1 MRGKPS
7 RVRLFVWESA
17 NPPSVGTWEV
27 IYARVSVSEK
37 ERKPKIDGASAK
49 D

>member
-1 MRGKPS
+1 
-7 RVRLFVWESA
+7 VWESA
-17 NPPSVGTWEV
+17 FPPLVGTWEV

-37 ERKPKIDGASAK
+37 ERKPKIEGAGAK